1 MVSLEVQN
9 ISFRIQS
16 LGLGVLESL
25 DETQI
30 YVGVEKKTKMWLKVR
45 DDGTWGLL
53 IDLPSYQGDLDGIK
67 SGPGWS
73 ALE

>member
-30 YVGVEKKTKMWLKVR
+30 YVGVEKKNQDVVKGK
-45 DDGTWGLL
+45 G
-53 IDLPSYQGDLDGIK
+53 
-67 SGPGWS
+67 
-73 ALE
+73 